1 MNLRRLI
8 ASPVG
13 KIIISIVLGIGL
25 ASLFRKVC
33 NDRNCIIFNGP
44 VITNVE
50 GKTFKHGS
58 KCYKYTGVPEKCND
72 AKRILSVA
80 EPESKNPTDALLHK

>member
-58 KCYKYTGVPEKCND
+58 KCYKYTAAPIVCDKYKKIIDVSSPPPKDE
-72 AKRILSVA
+72 
-80 EPESKNPTDALLHK
+80 